1 MGGTA
6 AAVFAFGANGLALSV
21 ALVSGFVALC
31 FSLAFGVFLDRR
43 ADIRVRAVGAAAGI
57 DLAGEVGGAEAI
69 AQNLGARLDRAHA
82 LRQALS
88 VQSGLTAIFDADGSL
103 IAAHPGYEALSGAPR
118 QARDLARIERLTHQ
132 GRVFRLKRSDLGGGR
147 VLAELLPEAYGI
159 ERADFDGFIG
169 ELRTRHA
176 AVPREAWARSDNP
189 ALVGLAYALD
199 LIAGAE
205 LAAER
210 LQRGQDPAP
219 SFLSGPHRLAPQ
231 MAGLRDLVFA
241 LIEERDE
248 LIEVRARLEGK
259 LDAILDAIDRYR
271 ASVATFAELA
281 DQGRAGLTAAAGAIE
296 DGTARAR
303 LLQELEAEAQK
314 RAAEAMERAGEAGA
328 AISGAGAIAV
338 EIETLVA
345 SIEDVSFRTGLVALN
360 AAVEAARAGEKGAGF
375 AVVAAEVRN
384 LSQVALKA
392 SRAARSLAT
401 RSRVEVQQSQEQTV
415 RLKNAVADI
424 GVHLEN
430 LSNETD
436 MMTSALQTGSS
447 AIARLGGSVNA
458 VGTEAAKALRLPARK
473 KN

>member
-1 MGGTA
+1 MGGA
-6 AAVFAFGANGLALSV
+6 AVSVFAFGSSGLSLSAALG
-21 ALVSGFVALC
+21 AGFVALC
-31 FSLAFGVFLDRR
+31 VSLGLAFWADRR
-43 ADIRVRAVGAAAGI
+43 VDARFRAIGAAAGI
-57 DLAGEVGGAEAI
+57 ELRGEAGGIEAI
-69 AQNLGARLDRAHA
+69 VEHLCDRLSRAEA
-82 LRQALS
+82 LRQALAA
-88 VQSGLTAIFDADGSL
+88 QSTLTAIFDADGSL
-103 IAAHPGYEALSGAPR
+103 IAAHPAYETLSGTPR
-118 QARDLARIERLTHQ
+118 HPRDIARAERFVHQ
-132 GRVFRLKRSDLGGGR
+132 GRGLRLRHS
-147 VLAELLPEAYGI
+147 VLPDQRLLVELVPDAYGI

-189 ALVGLAYALD
+189 ALAGLAYALE
-199 LIAGAE
+199 IISGAE

-219 SFLSGPHRLAPQ
+219 SYLSGPHRLAPQ

-303 LLQELEAEAQK
+303 LLQEIEAEAQK
-314 RAAEAMERAGEAGA
+314 RAAEAIERAGEAGT
-328 AISGAGAIAV
+328 AISGAGAIAM
-338 EIETLVA
+338 EIESLVA

-384 LSQVALKA
+384 LSQIALKA
-392 SRAARSLAT
+392 SRSARSLAT

-436 MMTSALQTGSS
+436 MMTTALQTGSS